1 MATEAEFLGS
11 TVQEWTQNIRNG
23 YMRAYIIF
31 ALHETGVFN
40 ALKNGDAK
48 SVDQIAAECQID
60 LYLLNS
66 VVLYLLVCDKILER
80 DGEKI
85 RLTEFGKHALFTNT
99 LMTFAWG
106 AVGGYSIVLTELI
119 PALRGKVKYGVD
131 FERNG
136 EYLAVGS
143 LLTGHG
149 SHGWVLDYI
158 ATAGTKRLCDL
169 GCGSAVVLTSFLEAN
184 PGLKGVGLDI
194 SEGFLAEA
202 RRRIKS
208 MGLES
213 RAELIKGDIAA
224 PDTYIAKLGEVDAFN
239 AMMVIHEFLAHG
251 DAKVV
256 EILKRMKAAFPG
268 KILIISEAIPYSE
281 EEFHQLPWE
290 DRPHP
295 ASSQYAFHGLTW
307 QGIPQK
313 PEVWFKIFEKAG
325 VTLEHFQGGHAF
337 QAGDKKMTQYASR
350 MGHYVLRF

>member
-1 MATEAEFLGS
+1 MATESEFLGS
-11 TVQEWTQNIRNG
+11 TIQEWTQNIRNG
-23 YMRAYIIF
+23 YMRAYILF
-31 ALHETGVFN
+31 GLHETGVFN
-40 ALKNGDAK
+40 ALKNGESKTVEA
-48 SVDQIAAECQID
+48 IAAECKIQP
-60 LYLLNS
+60 YLLNS
-66 VVLYLLVCDKILER
+66 VILYLLVCDKILER
-80 DGEKI
+80 DGDKI
-85 RLTEFGKHALFTNT
+85 RLTEFGRQALFTDT
-99 LMTFAWG
+99 LMTFCWG

-143 LLTGHG
+143 LLTGRG

-158 ATAGTKRLCDL
+158 TKIGTKRLCDM
-169 GCGSAVVLTSFLEAN
+169 GCGSAVVLTAFLEGN

-194 SEGFLAEA
+194 SDGFLTEA
-202 RRRIKS
+202 RRRIKQ

-213 RAELIKGDIAA
+213 RAELIKGDIAK
-224 PDTYIAKLGEVDAFN
+224 PDTYIDKLGEVDCFN
-239 AMMVIHEFLAHG
+239 AMMVIHEFLADG
-251 DAKVV
+251 EQKVV
-256 EILKRMKAAFPG
+256 DILKRMKAAFPG
-268 KILIISEAIPYSE
+268 KMMIISEAIPFSE

-313 PEVWFKIFEKAG
+313 PEVWFRIFEKAG
-325 VTLEHFQGGHAF
+325 VKLEDFQGGHSFKAS
-337 QAGDKKMTQYASR
+337 DKRMTQYASR